1 MATIDSKGRIR
12 GTAGSVVYRTYRDKN
27 ILQGK
32 PAKFKQT
39 QESIKTSTEFGL
51 SSSTAA
57 IIRQAF
63 EPAYLHR
70 DGTAVSRS
78 TQLVYR
84 SIRNSFSGSVGMRD
98 LHDADL
104 SHLNGMEFNADSKL
118 SEVLQMSHQVEQDP
132 EGRIQVRLG
141 GLNTQS
147 GIKRPKG
154 LSAGKLKYRIRLMLV
169 AFNFR
174 EEYYEHLE
182 VKDVDFGSYD
192 TLEEQVISF
201 ESIGSPSS
209 ILMLSMSLQVYNLIG
224 LDEEAILINSKSFSP
239 CAIIGTFPGRVQSD
253 RPKVVVNQCAA
264 SYPVEQG
271 NLHHMGYVG
280 NVLMLKLCTRLD
292 QYASTAS
299 KTAER
304 ANWETQIKQ
313 KSSGIRLGARTS
325 FKKK

>member
-1 MATIDSKGRIR
+1 MATIDNKGRVR

-27 ILQGK
+27 IIQGK

-57 IIRQAF
+57 VIRQAF

-84 SIRNSFSGSVGMRD
+84 SIRNSFSGSVGERD

-104 SHLNGMEFNADSKL
+104 SHLNGMEFNVDSKL
-118 SEVLQMSHQVEQDP
+118 SEVLQMSHQVEQDLD
-132 EGRIQVRLG
+132 GRVRVKLG
-141 GLNTQS
+141 SLNTQS

-154 LSAGKLKYRIRLMLV
+154 LSAGKLKYRVRLMLV

-182 VKDVDFGSYD
+182 VKDVDFGSYE
-192 TLEEQVISF
+192 TLDEQVVSF
-201 ESIGSPSS
+201 DSIASPSS
-209 ILMLSMSLQVYNLIG
+209 ILMLSMSLLVYSAIG
-224 LDEEAILINSKSFSP
+224 LDEEAILINSKAFSP
-239 CAIIGTFPGRVQSD
+239 CALIGAFQSTAASD
-253 RPKVVVNQCAA
+253 RPKVAVNQCAA

-280 NVLMLKLCTRLD
+280 NALMLKLGERINLHL
-292 QYASTAS
+292 STAS
-299 KTAER
+299 KIPKKV
-304 ANWETQIKQ
+304 NIETRLKETN
-313 KSSGIRLGARTS
+313 SGITLGKRTS
-325 FKKK
+325 FAK

>member
-1 MATIDSKGRIR
+1 MATIDNKGRVR

-27 ILQGK
+27 IIQGK

-84 SIRNSFSGSVGMRD
+84 SIRNGFSGSVGERD

-118 SEVLQMSHQVEQDP
+118 SEVLQMSHQVEQDS
-132 EGRIQVRLG
+132 EGRVRVKLG
-141 GLNTQS
+141 SLNTQS

-154 LSAGKLKYRIRLMLV
+154 LSAGKLKYRVRLMLV

-182 VKDVDFGSYD
+182 VKDVDFGSYETVD
-192 TLEEQVISF
+192 EQAVCF
-201 ESIGSPSS
+201 DSIPSPSG
-209 ILMLSMSLQVYNLIG
+209 ILMLSMSLLVYNAIG
-224 LDEEAILINSKSFSP
+224 LDEEAILINSKEFSP
-239 CAIIGTFPGRVQSD
+239 CAIIGAFQSTTASD
-253 RPKVVVNQCAA
+253 RPKAAVNQCAA
-264 SYPVEQG
+264 NYPVEQG
-271 NLHHMGYVG
+271 NLHHMVYVG
-280 NVLMLKLCTRLD
+280 NLLMLGLGLRIDLHG
-292 QYASTAS
+292 STAS
-299 KTAER
+299 KTAQKVNLTAR
-304 ANWETQIKQ
+304 LNET
-313 KSSGIRLGARTS
+313 SSGITLGQRVS
-325 FKKK
+325 FKK